1 MVINSKKAFTLIFII
16 VLSVVIATV
25 PEATVSHR
33 ETINW
38 EDLEAFLKNFNYS
51 KVLKHIE
58 YFGSLDSRL
67 TGYPGAWEALRY
79 IYSELELYGYDLVY
93 FQNFTTVVP
102 VVREAYIEVKSGE
115 TVSKFKVY
123 PVWPNLVQTSPTG
136 PEGISGKL
144 LYLGKG
150 DLESIKGIDIK
161 DAIVL
166 LDYNSGDNWV
176 KLAELGARAVIFIE
190 PLSTNRFESFNKF
203 VYVNLYFPRVY
214 VDRKTGIELKKLC
227 EKDAATARLILDYSM
242 EEVVSANVVAFL
254 KGKGSTNDSLVLAAY
269 IDDWSPVPE
278 LASHYDSACGAAV
291 LLEVARLLAKSK
303 PELNVIVVFFTGH
316 WEGLCG
322 PRAFVEEVL
331 EVFADRTLQ
340 NHPIWNQSVPK
351 TFLSLDLSTGSSSVA
366 LLHSGGFYHVAGPSI
381 FEECVDMFRGM
392 DFLLREYGRSNRLA
406 DLVKKYSGRAP
417 EIYYQLIDQ
426 SGGAYVEAGELE
438 YFTPVPYKYIAD
450 VEPWLQ
456 AGLPGYT
463 LFTAFDYRFTW
474 FTPLKERVH
483 FNPDNLKPQ
492 AYYVAA
498 LSYIYSNVVTSDYPP
513 RRVWGPTRY
522 YFPGPFAPF
531 VPGFTK
537 MRGQVVVYLPIS
549 PRQYEPLMNETIVA
563 IVDSEDQ
570 YNIFNYIFL
579 KTKPNGTFVV
589 HGLAIDRGGGAR
601 TYMARLYV
609 IDYKNKG
616 RILYTNDYGKYGA
629 EAIYT
634 TRTFSVRE
642 GVYGWPQPLRFVVFK
657 CASITMFSVTF
668 PQGMLDLYNYMSIYK
683 TLQARDVSVI
693 VREFTSHSE
702 VYHYGY
708 EVDPMS
714 RILVV
719 YVKPEERIEIEVHVR
734 SQEGPIYLTILLLNA
749 SEKYPEGAGYYL
761 NEPGESLVL
770 LKSTLHYVENFYWLS
785 RYRIDLAARFG
796 VFDAE
801 SQRSLRML
809 EEWRNLTKEYL
820 EEKDYSKAYYASLI
834 AWAWAQK
841 LYYSSRG
848 LIQGSSTTTVVYFVM
863 LIPFAFVLERLL
875 FEFYEGRKRLL
886 TIACIF
892 AIFIVLMWLNHPGF
906 HLVASMPTLLLG
918 FVILTI
924 SVVIGFLLYTD
935 FQGVM
940 WRVRKKTLGVHFVE
954 VSRWDVMVSSLYY
967 GVVNMKRHKVTSL
980 LTLTAIV
987 IITMSLIS
995 LTSIT
1000 THTVLKTLS
1009 ITAEPSYTGLLARY
1023 VSYDTLPESFVEC
1036 LKVLSEEEVARRAWL
1051 YGPIEGSTLWG
1062 EIPVEYEGKKETV
1075 RAIVGLDEVDGKV
1088 LGIEA
1093 ATIYR
1098 RWSELFREIS
1108 PDVISCI
1115 INRKLAEFLGIKSV
1129 PAKVKI
1135 WGIDFIVVDIF
1146 DPAALGGVR
1155 DIDNEPIAPFNIWS
1169 TEAGA
1174 SGIVVTER
1182 LQWDT
1187 IIIIP
1192 YSVLEKFPGSIRAS
1206 TAVVGEDYTKLD
1218 KFARILAEMTYNMYL
1233 FVSDGKKVK
1242 GYVSLVGLA
1251 ARGWSFLLP
1260 AIVIASLIM
1269 FNMMISLVQQRT
1281 NEVKTLSALGLAPL
1295 HVVGLFF
1302 SEAIA
1307 YALIGGVIGYT
1318 TGIFVLKALTPLMG
1332 PGFYPNYTSGAVV
1345 LAIALSFV
1353 TVIVPSIIPAFRMG
1367 ALVTPSLER
1376 KWKIT
1381 TKPRGDIWEI
1391 PTPFRATK
1399 VEAPGVLLYVK
1410 EFLDAHRTERA
1421 HRWFASLE
1429 EAKIT
1434 SFEMEGKKG
1443 YALKT
1448 RVMLYPWEAGL
1459 KQEVEIAALPEDG
1472 ISRFTVALRLESGPR
1487 EVWIRS
1493 NKAFLDILRKQF
1505 LLWRSIVPSE
1515 RREYVKKALDLVGL
1529 KEGE

>member
-1 MVINSKKAFTLIFII
+1 MEPDSKKTFVLFLVI
-16 VLSVVIATV
+16 VLSIVVATV
-25 PEATVSHR
+25 PRVAVSQGS
-33 ETINW
+33 TIDW
-38 EDLEAFLKNFNYS
+38 KKLEVFLGKFNYS
-51 KVLKHIE
+51 RVLKHIE

-67 TGYPGAWEALRY
+67 TGYPDAWKALHY
-79 IYSELELYGYDLVY
+79 VYSELKSYGFDLVY

-102 VVREAYIEVKSGE
+102 VVREAYIEVKCGE
-115 TVSKFKVY
+115 SVSKFRVY

-136 PEGISGKL
+136 LEGISGRL

-150 DLESIKGIDIK
+150 DLESIKGVDVK

-176 KLAELGARAVIFIE
+176 KLAELGARAVVFVE
-190 PLSTNRFESFNKF
+190 PLSTNRFESFSKF
-203 VYVNLYFPRVY
+203 VYVNLYFPKVY
-214 VDRKTGIELKKLC
+214 VDRKTGLELKKLC
-227 EKDAATARLILDYSM
+227 EKGRVTARLILDYSM
-242 EEVVSANVVAFL
+242 EEIVSANVIAFL
-254 KGKGSTNDSLVLAAY
+254 KGRSGTNDSLVLAAY
-269 IDDWSPVPE
+269 VDDWSPVPE

-291 LLEVARLLAKSK
+291 LLEVARLLAESK
-303 PELNVIVVFFTGH
+303 PEINVIVVFFTGH

-331 EVFADRTLQ
+331 EVFVDRTLQ
-340 NHPIWNQSVPK
+340 NHPIWNQSAPK
-351 TFLSLDLSTGSSSVA
+351 MFLSFDLSTGSSSVA
-366 LLHSGGFYHVAGPSI
+366 LLHSGGFYHVLGPSI
-381 FEECVDMFRGM
+381 SEECSDMYRGI
-392 DFLLREYGRSNRLA
+392 DLLLRDYGRSDRLA
-406 DLVKKYSGRAP
+406 DLVKKYAGKAP
-417 EIYYQLIDQ
+417 EIYYQLLDQ
-426 SGGAYVEAGELE
+426 AGNAYEEPGEPE

-456 AGLPGYT
+456 AGLPGFT

-483 FNPDNLKPQ
+483 FNSNNLKPQ
-492 AYYVAA
+492 AYYAAA
-498 LSYIYSNVVTSDYPP
+498 LSYIYSSVVTSDYPP
-513 RRVWGPTRY
+513 TRTWGPTRF
-522 YFPGPFAPF
+522 YFPRPYAPF

-537 MRGQVVVYLPIS
+537 MRGQVVIYSPIS
-549 PRQYEPLMNETIVA
+549 PRQYEPLMNETIVV
-563 IVDSEDQ
+563 IVDTEDQ

-589 HGLAIDRGGGAR
+589 YGLGLDIGGSAR
-601 TYMARLYV
+601 SYIARFYV
-609 IDYKNKG
+609 IDYKNRG

-634 TRTFSVRE
+634 TRMFTVRE

-668 PQGMLDLYNYMSIYK
+668 PQGMLDLYNYMTIYK
-683 TLQARDVSVI
+683 TLQVRDVSVI

-708 EVDPMS
+708 EVDHIS

-719 YVKPEERIEIEVHVR
+719 YVKPEERIEVEVHVR
-734 SQEGPIYLTILLLNA
+734 SQEGPVYLTILLLNA
-749 SEKYPEGAGYYL
+749 SEEHPEGTGYCL

-770 LKSTLHYVENFYWLS
+770 LKSTLRYIENFYWLS
-785 RYRIDLAARFG
+785 KYRIDLAAKFG

-801 SQRSLRML
+801 SQRSLSRL
-809 EEWRNLTKEYL
+809 EEWYNLAKKYL
-820 EEKDYSKAYYASLI
+820 EEKDYSKAYYVSLI

-875 FEFYEGRKRLL
+875 FEFYEGRRRLFA
-886 TIACIF
+886 IASIF
-892 AIFIVLMWLNHPGF
+892 AAFIVVMWLIHPGF

-918 FVILTI
+918 FVILTV

-940 WRVRKKTLGVHFVE
+940 WRVRKKRLGAHFVE

-980 LTLTAIV
+980 LTLSAIV
-987 IITMSLIS
+987 IITLSLIS

-1000 THTVLKTLS
+1000 TQTVLKTLS
-1009 ITAEPSYTGLLARY
+1009 ITAEPTYTGLLARY
-1023 VSYDTLPESFVEC
+1023 VTYDALPDSLVKA
-1036 LKVLSEEEVARRAWL
+1036 LKALSEGKVAKRAWL
-1051 YGPIEGSTLWG
+1051 YGPIEGATLWG
-1062 EIPVEYEGKKETV
+1062 EIPIEYEGRKETV
-1075 RAIVGLDEVDGKV
+1075 RAIVGLDEADGKA

-1093 ATIYR
+1093 TTIYR

-1108 PDVISCI
+1108 PDVIPCI

-1146 DPAALGGVR
+1146 DPAALGEVK
-1155 DIDNEPIAPFNIWS
+1155 DIDNEPIAPLDIWS
-1169 TEAGA
+1169 AEAGQA
-1174 SGIVVTER
+1174 ALVITER

-1187 IIIIP
+1187 IIIVP
-1192 YSVLEKFPGSIRAS
+1192 YSILEKFPGTIRAS
-1206 TAVVGEDYTKLD
+1206 VAIVGGDYRELD
-1218 KFARILAEMTYNMYL
+1218 NLARTLSEMTYNMYL

-1251 ARGWSFLLP
+1251 TRGWSFLLP

-1307 YALIGGVIGYT
+1307 YALIGGVVGYT
-1318 TGIFVLKALTPLMG
+1318 AGILVLKALAPLMG

-1345 LAIALSFV
+1345 LAITLSFV
-1353 TVIVPSIIPAFRMG
+1353 TVIIPSIIPAFRMG

-1381 TKPRGDIWEI
+1381 TKPRGDLWEI

-1399 VEAPGVLLYVK
+1399 VEAPGVLLYIK

-1434 SFEMEGKKG
+1434 SFEVEGKRG

-1448 RVMLYPWEAGL
+1448 TVMLYPWEAGL
-1459 KQEVEIAALPEDG
+1459 KQVVEIVALSEDG
-1472 ISRFTVALRLESGPR
+1472 ISRFSIALRLKTGPR

-1493 NKAFLDILRKQF
+1493 NKVFLDILRKQF

-1515 RREYVKKALDLVGL
+1515 RREYIKKALDLVGL
-1529 KEGE
+1529 KESG